1 MGRAFFALVA
11 TAGAVAAVDLAH
23 KVDSGPVHLHE
34 RSAGYVVF
42 AFVLLS
48 AWTGALLATRSLSL
62 AAAGGV
68 VAGGAIAN
76 LASLVVWSGV
86 PNPLVLEPF
95 AFNLAD
101 VFVVTGFVLT
111 ALAVLAFAA
120 RNRDRLAERVL

>member
-23 KVDSGPVHLHE
+23 KADSGPVHLHE